1 MISEF
6 SDGDRINGQ
15 FLISNSAK
23 CLNNAGAAYMNLEL
37 KDSSGTINAKKWEA
51 SLEDETN
58 LVIGSVIYL
67 EGDVLKYKDSL
78 QIKLLSYSVV
88 DPKDVDVAKFV
99 KAPPV
104 PKEELINMSK
114 ASKMKIAV
122 KSWII

>member
-78 QIKLLSYSVV
+78 QIKLLSYRMMN
-88 DPKDVDVAKFV
+88 
-99 KAPPV
+99 
-104 PKEELINMSK
+104 ISK
-114 ASKMKIAV
+114 KMHV
-122 KSWII
+122 SS